1 MAFDSEKFI
10 IDLAKQLNLRN
21 MDDATR
27 ARLDDLKK
35 KGVATKKQQGWDPS
49 KPLPTIGDVDPD
61 DPSKYAYTG
70 APIAAGAGPTSDDL
84 KDLYLKLVV
93 IMRDIQADKE
103 LRENDPTKKFLNDF
117 YGPGKAIE
125 TYTIN
130 AIPDPAGIATYIENN
145 KGDFV
150 SFFNGEIKE
159 KDLDKLIST
168 LNDGSYVSDTKSLKT
183 LDTFL
188 GRISYYAQWGADKP
202 LPGKDIPA
210 CLGSATAA
218 GVADLNTNSI
228 ENIRKQ
234 LDSPIVPSLD
244 TFSSELP
251 KLCGKLIAD
260 DELRKK
266 FMSKDSDGN
275 FSSWV
280 NKGLSESNY
289 KDGDHALAPKY
300 SDRKRF
306 LKRAQD
312 NVKDWYVDTLGKL
325 NEKHTRHIYSTEAKF
340 IVPELIKKGVKPTDG
355 TKKILETLDAIKGN
369 LPNPVQKKVKWIK
382 ETMDKMSKTDF
393 FGDAL
398 KHGKQMRQLVQEIIK
413 EAVHDGKKDEAKVA
427 LEMLAVMRYTMTSSS
442 VRDKLNSEPLNL
454 FSDGG
459 YSWNKNEGMQ
469 MVTKA
474 IDKTIHFGMMAAFE
488 VGNLVKNAYNEN
500 GLKFKDGT
508 GRLDKR
514 TKDSEEYKDAGK
526 KADMEELFAFWDFVN
541 SSANTKDY
549 NIFVSH
555 KKRQNAADMENKFNT
570 YYSAHSIGR

>member
-10 IDLAKQLNLRN
+10 IDLAKQLNLLN

-27 ARLDDLKK
+27 TRLQDLKDN
-35 KGVATKKQQGWDPS
+35 GVATKKQQGWDLT
-49 KPLPTIGDVDPD
+49 KPVPKIGDVDPD

-70 APIAAGAGPTSDDL
+70 DTVAPGSEPGVADL

-125 TYTIN
+125 TYTIS
-130 AIPDPAGIATYIENN
+130 AIPEPAGIAKYIDSN
-145 KGDFV
+145 KEEFV
-150 SFFNGEIKE
+150 NFFNGEIKE

-168 LNDGSYVSDTKSLKT
+168 LNDDSYKSDTKSLKT

-188 GRISYYAQWGADKP
+188 KRISYYAQWGGDKP

-210 CLGSATAA
+210 CLGSDVA
-218 GVADLNTNSI
+218 GDADLDTKSI
-228 ENIRKQ
+228 EKIRKK

-244 TFSSELP
+244 TFSSELS

-266 FMSKDSDGN
+266 FMSKDSDGD

-300 SDRKRF
+300 SNRKKF
-306 LKRAQD
+306 WKRAQD

-340 IVPELIKKGVKPTDG
+340 IVPELIGKGVKPTDG
-355 TKKILETLDAIKGN
+355 TKKILETLDAINGN
-369 LPNPVQKKVKWIK
+369 LPNPVHKKVKWIK

-398 KHGKQMRQLVQEIIK
+398 KDGKQMRQLVQEIIK
-413 EAVHDGKKDEAKVA
+413 AAVHDGKKDEAKVA

-474 IDKTIHFGMMAAFE
+474 IDKTINFGMMAAFE
-488 VGNLVKNAYNEN
+488 VGNLVKNAYNQN
-500 GLKFKDGT
+500 GLKFKEGT

-514 TKDSEEYKDAGK
+514 TKDSAEYKDAGK

-555 KKRQNAADMENKFNT
+555 KKRQKAADMENKFNT
-570 YYSAHSIGR
+570 YYGTHSIGR